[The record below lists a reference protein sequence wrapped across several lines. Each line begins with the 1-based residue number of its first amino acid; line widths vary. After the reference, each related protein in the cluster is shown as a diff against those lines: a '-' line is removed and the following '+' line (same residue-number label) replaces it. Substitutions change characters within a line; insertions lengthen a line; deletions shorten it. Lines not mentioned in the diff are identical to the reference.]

1 MSEKNIESLH
11 KAISKMAELYGL
23 SVMTQF
29 VLEEKGMDSSN
40 QLMLNLEMLNSLR
53 EQVKILVTLSN
64 LNND

>member
-1 MSEKNIESLH
+1 MSEKNIESLR

-23 SVMTQF
+23 SIMTQF